1 MRVLERFEGAFSMYL
16 ASHPP
21 PISLTQAFSDH
32 SSWSWG
38 TGVPS
43 LQGVL
48 MVVRYVFG
56 RTDFHIC
63 LIASQVV
70 TVLNLSVASM

>member
-16 ASHPP
+16 TSHPPP

-38 TGVPS
+38 TSVPS

-48 MVVRYVFG
+48 MVVHYVFG
-56 RTDFHIC
+56 
-63 LIASQVV
+63 
-70 TVLNLSVASM
+70 